1 MTEDDWRWCM
11 SDTVKGSDRLD
22 DGKIYQRA
30 FGGQILDIGQG
41 GQAYCCASAADQ
53 TSHALLHTL
62 YRQVMKYNTQFF
74 VVLPRGDCTQY
85 GGRDTSSLPCCIN
98 NFGHRDLEFVQFH
111 RTGIYGAR
119 CLITEVGPQGK
130 GGILRNSEGE
140 NFMEHYALTAK
151 DLASRDVVSRSKTM
165 EIREGHGVVG
175 LLKDHIYLHRNHLPS
190 EVLKERLP
198 GISDTV
204 TIFAGVVVTK

>member
-175 LLKDHIYLHRNHLPS
+175 CNC
-190 EVLKERLP
+190 
-198 GISDTV
+198 
-204 TIFAGVVVTK
+204 